1 MYFIIEAQYKITGGT
16 IHLNTLYVDSR
27 DYSEGTKRVNYEG
40 VLRLDTYFGITDADQ
55 EKINKN
61 IPVKIKTYSNLV
73 EANFSKDEPL
83 FTVSIYPDA
92 KQIDSYTLLRNL
104 YALGSLEIMA
114 PRGLS
119 SIKYLPVLSS
129 RIDIISNAASYT
141 LINSQAPSFEFL
153 SKDIGIKDVTAK
165 IEFKSESNYTIT
177 LSGKTLVDSVQCYTT
192 MSKTDNNKDYVIS
205 LNGSE
210 GAILTYTSL
219 NNTVLPSM
227 TVNDIDLLP
236 DSEHSQAILKRL
248 SISEKGLHF
257 ATPVIKMYF
266 SPYIMYKIQ
275 GFHDTNGDGK
285 PD

>member
-1 MYFIIEAQYKITGGT
+1 M
-16 IHLNTLYVDSR
+16 NTLIVDSR
-27 DYSEGTKRVNYEG
+27 DYSAGTKRVNYEG
-40 VLRLDTYFGITDADQ
+40 VLRLDTYFGITDAEQ

-61 IPVKIKTYSNLV
+61 IPIKIKTYSNLV
-73 EANFSKDEPL
+73 ETTFSKDKPL
-83 FTVSIYPDA
+83 FTVSIYPDS

-104 YALGSLEIMA
+104 HSLSTLEIMA

-129 RIDIISNAASYT
+129 RIDIISNAASLT
-141 LINSQAPSFEFL
+141 VINSQAPNFEFL
-153 SKDIGIKDVTAK
+153 SKDIGIRDVTVK
-165 IEFKSESNYTIT
+165 TEFKSETNYTVA
-177 LSGKTLVDSVQCYTT
+177 LSGKTQIDSVECHTT
-192 MSKTDNNKDYVIS
+192 MTKTDNNKDYVIAI
-205 LNGSE
+205 NGSE
-210 GAILTYTSL
+210 RAILTYSSL

-227 TVNDIDLLP
+227 TVTDINLLP

-257 ATPVIKMYF
+257 ANPVIKMYF
-266 SPYIMYKIQ
+266 HPYLMYKIQ